1 MDRINLVSLAIFLSL
16 LLIPLSSATTY
27 TVCSA
32 GCDFTTLQGCLNSIK
47 NTAHTCEVNESGF
60 TETLSGGY
68 FTFSITTD
76 PIIRIKGNNVYIDFN
91 NTILYS
97 NRVTSIDLASSN
109 NTILLNGAITCDV
122 YGIKV
127 LSSYN
132 TTIRNFNITTNIF
145 GIYVTSSSNNTFD
158 NNTINSST
166 CLNLYGNNL
175 VIKNN
180 TLYSDDIGIK
190 VYNRNITIIG
200 NEIFGNKFGIIIED
214 TATNVTIQNNTFDSN
229 NILEHVINIYSSGN
243 NFSNNIIRNSF
254 FDIKSVSGNS
264 FYNNT
269 IFSPKVST
277 FIKPYIGFTNINS
290 SVVCIYDPNGN
301 PVYDFYYSSNSYP
314 SINLSKNGNCIVTS
328 TDKKGFY
335 TIFINITDSNGNEI
349 VGYKLKYNIFTND
362 YKSRKNITY
371 YLYDDDPIHGQPA
384 NTPHDDTGSM
394 YIFDTIETESL
405 YCDRWIQY
413 SIDEINITSPIL
425 IDKFYVNVWYKSS
438 TSGYIGFE
446 KHATYGTNLDINTSV
461 PSATSFTLFSYVFE
475 NVSWAIENI
484 YDLYWITLKLHDSD
498 VSIRNDESHKSN
510 VTIEYLESLPVVENI
525 TGNVSLLSSLLTY
538 DNFDSYIVINGTG
551 YANISL
557 EMPVKNISYSVYFD
571 GEKCNNSYCNYTQ
584 DDNKF
589 NITIY
594 ASEIAEQKTLLFGSV
609 NVVYYNHTITID
621 GTPDKPVFKNDTGEK
636 FDTLYDCL
644 VSINNTA
651 GNWCTIVL
659 DDYSETLPRSHFVI
673 SPQNLS
679 GNYSSNG
686 IIKIIKS
693 NVSIDF
699 NWSTF
704 DYYDTPEDKSVVY
717 VDGRFG
723 NSNVTVE
730 NLNASAFDYAI
741 FSGYR
746 YDYPLPGILK
756 LNAQNIIG
764 NVRFTKSDQIN
775 LVNVTG
781 SITNPYSN
789 VGSTDGLSI
798 VNSTGIISI
807 NNANITNSEIT
818 NYNGN
823 ITINYGSNVTIRN
836 SNITTLKLP
845 ENSSIYDTYVVDLTP
860 ENGLYAYNITI
871 ENSGYCLNT
880 NKQNITILS
889 STLNCPKGVV
899 AGNGLSILSSSIN
912 ASENYTCLTV
922 GSNSIISGNTFHTCG
937 KKIYIQDEDYRSSFS
952 PIYYNGVCY
961 NNVYFFDSSLSSSI
975 SITSDWTNVS
985 SIVDGT
991 SNFSLWLG
999 NITGYYFTVYAEEP
1013 TAYDCATA
1021 FGLYGGTCDFV
1032 QEKYW
1037 IANGYGQN
1045 YTLNQSSQVSI
1056 CSGYTDPP
1064 YLAFRN
1070 GSYFNQTEFPIEV
1083 IGDNNLIYGNEF
1095 KTDELLYA
1103 IENFGD
1109 NNSFW
1114 LNIFYNGTL
1123 LDNGTNT
1130 NLCVNGQGNFYEES
1144 LDVPEDDCG
1153 PVELKITTFRTGS
1166 YTTIFWKEQSSPKQ
1180 VTYDVFVDGVKIGT
1194 TNNTHI
1200 EWDTR
1205 DVSRLDHTI
1214 KIVPF
1219 IYGSRVNGTNVEG
1232 TVSYYAGPGGYS
1244 PPGLPYMSNRTFLP
1258 YGILSIKFELVPAVQ
1273 HLTIYQNSTKVFE
1286 GVIRNGDTIYLKPG
1300 KYMLKFEAEGFSTH
1314 YEEIDLVRPIVK
1326 RVVLEPR
1333 MLQLPTIL
1341 LNNWVWIIILVLILI
1356 ALVIRR

>member
-1 MDRINLVSLAIFLSL
+1 MDRNR
-16 LLIPLSSATTY
+16 
-27 TVCSA
+27 
-32 GCDFTTLQGCLNSIK
+32 
-47 NTAHTCEVNESGF
+47 TCRSM
-60 TETLSGGY
+60 
-68 FTFSITTD
+68 
-76 PIIRIKGNNVYIDFN
+76 
-91 NTILYS
+91 
-97 NRVTSIDLASSN
+97 
-109 NTILLNGAITCDV
+109 
-122 YGIKV
+122 
-127 LSSYN
+127 
-132 TTIRNFNITTNIF
+132 
-145 GIYVTSSSNNTFD
+145 
-158 NNTINSST
+158 
-166 CLNLYGNNL
+166 
-175 VIKNN
+175 
-180 TLYSDDIGIK
+180 
-190 VYNRNITIIG
+190 
-200 NEIFGNKFGIIIED
+200 IIE
-214 TATNVTIQNNTFDSN
+214 
-229 NILEHVINIYSSGN
+229 GG
-243 NFSNNIIRNSF
+243 NNII
-254 FDIKSVSGNS
+254 SGNTIFNTFIDIIS
-264 FYNNT
+264 NQQNDFYNNT
-269 IFSPKVST
+269 IVSPVHSNMINTVFGQSNIPSKV
-277 FIKPYIGFTNINS
+277 FY
-290 SVVCIYDPNGN
+290 VYRPNG
-301 PVYDFYYSSNSYP
+301 VAVSDFEYNIVMYP
-314 SINLSKNGNCIVTS
+314 NEPQYLVKENNYVTNFTS
-328 TDKKGFY
+328 DKKGFY
-335 TIFINITDSNGNEI
+335 YLLINLTDDMNNSLVNYAQHYFI
-349 VGYKLKYNIFTND
+349 YTNR
-362 YKSRKNITY
+362 YYENLTY
-371 YLYDDDPIHGQPA
+371 YIYNDNPTHGQPA
-384 NTPHDDTGSM
+384 SSGSDTGSM
-394 YIFDTIETESL
+394 YLTAPTDGEELVCT
-405 YCDRWIQY
+405 YWVQAA
-413 SIDEINITSPIL
+413 IDEINLSYPIVINNL
-425 IDKFYVNVWYKSS
+425 YANVWYKSD

-446 KHATYGTNLDINTSV
+446 RYSTYSDNFDIRQNIGPSSIYTFISKKFEGVGWLISPIEILYALSLKISGHNVGFLDNSTHRSTVNIEYIKQYPTIKINGSVNILSNLISYDFFDGSIVLNGTG
-461 PSATSFTLFSYVFE
+461 
-475 NVSWAIENI
+475 
-484 YDLYWITLKLHDSD
+484 K
-498 VSIRNDESHKSN
+498 
-510 VTIEYLESLPVVENI
+510 VTIE
-525 TGNVSLLSSLLTY
+525 
-538 DNFDSYIVINGTG
+538 
-551 YANISL
+551 AQ
-557 EMPVKNISYSVYFD
+557 MPVKNISYSVYFD
-571 GEKCNNSYCNYTQ
+571 GEECNNSYCNYTQ

-594 ASEIAEQKTLLFGSV
+594 ASEIVEEKTLLFGSV

-975 SITSDWTNVS
+975 AITSDWTNVS

-999 NITGYYFTVYAEEP
+999 NITGYYFIVYAEEP

-1045 YTLNQSSQVSI
+1045 YTLNQSSQVSV

-1070 GSYFNQTEFPIEV
+1070 GSHFNQTEFPIEV
-1083 IGDNNLIYGNEF
+1083 TGDNNLIYGNEF